1 MVIFLQPE
9 TANRKVLIVDD
20 DPEMRIFLST
30 VLATGGFIP
39 IVAEN
44 GTEAVNK
51 SLVENPALI
60 ILDVMMSGKENFYIN
75 IRQDK
80 RFQDIPVI
88 MLSALSQKTLF
99 HFQKYQSS
107 TFGYRVSEPDAYIEK
122 PPEAEDLINIVN
134 KLISPLV
141 NPSKS

>member
-1 MVIFLQPE
+1 MKSE
-9 TANRKVLIVDD
+9 TVNRKVLIVDD

-44 GTEAVNK
+44 GREAVNK
-51 SLVENPALI
+51 ALVESPILI
-60 ILDVMMSGKENFYIN
+60 ILDIMMCSKENLYIN

-88 MLSALSQKTLF
+88 MLSALSRNTVF

-107 TFGYRVSEPDAYIEK
+107 IFGYRVPEPEAYIEK
-122 PPEAEDLINIVN
+122 PPEAEDLLNIVN
-134 KLISPLV
+134 KLISHLV